1 MSYLYSMKMR
11 FPAKFIGSNNK
22 THITNLKTIK
32 MLESMDA
39 WKGNGMGGTCVKV
52 CLDATMAIALRRHRQ
67 YCDEAFPDGVLKDLA
82 LKTDKATRVLW
93 SQLGM
98 YINDEHITLT
108 SFNILSKQ
116 ILLLLSN
123 QVVQICEDIFEPR
136 STASNTDIVN
146 NKNVAAARFAW
157 VTLQAH
163 GVMEG
168 YLKDKFYHHR
178 AIRGCFVHFL
188 TRHMADQLALGLKS
202 SFKKLETMVKEL
214 KAAMTTKVSTE
225 TFNKLDSKGTLNLH
239 RPA

>member
-1 MSYLYSMKMR
+1 MGDGLVAFVNIVSIWSFGSADNTSPAEWLKELQQSKSIGLKRGGVEVSYLYSMKMR

-157 VTLQAH
+157 VTL
-163 GVMEG
+163 
-168 YLKDKFYHHR
+168 
-178 AIRGCFVHFL
+178 
-188 TRHMADQLALGLKS
+188 
-202 SFKKLETMVKEL
+202 
-214 KAAMTTKVSTE
+214 
-225 TFNKLDSKGTLNLH
+225 
-239 RPA
+239 

>member
-1 MSYLYSMKMR
+1 VGDGLVAFVNIVSIWSFGSADNTSPAEWLKELQQSKSIGLKRGGVEVSYLHSMKMR

-157 VTLQAH
+157 VTL
-163 GVMEG
+163 
-168 YLKDKFYHHR
+168 
-178 AIRGCFVHFL
+178 
-188 TRHMADQLALGLKS
+188 
-202 SFKKLETMVKEL
+202 
-214 KAAMTTKVSTE
+214 
-225 TFNKLDSKGTLNLH
+225 
-239 RPA
+239 